1 MGKGQ
6 ALEAFLPS
14 SISFQKC
21 LDWLSFPG
29 SRGNIGAEQEIVQA
43 VGVQNAVD
51 DHFAFDDFKVNA
63 VIFGDVAIKNFT
75 ILFHLAETGVI
86 QGLEGGF

>member
-21 LDWLSFPG
+21 LD
-29 SRGNIGAEQEIVQA
+29 VQA

-51 DHFAFDDFKVNA
+51 DHFAFDDFKVDA

>member
-1 MGKGQ
+1 M
-6 ALEAFLPS
+6 
-14 SISFQKC
+14 
-21 LDWLSFPG
+21 
-29 SRGNIGAEQEIVQA
+29 
-43 VGVQNAVD
+43 QNAVD